1 MERPPFPEGPVL
13 TRIAD
18 LDRKGVRRET
28 VLRVRGARTVFLDR
42 ALLQHDFPRL
52 QDDALDRAHP
62 ELRRLAGARRERA
75 IEALLARWL
84 EAHAGL
90 ISRPQ
95 AAQAVVNS
103 P

>member
-28 VLRVRGARTVFLDR
+28 VLRVRTARTVFLDR

-52 QDDALDRAHP
+52 RDDALDRAHP
-62 ELRRLAGARRERA
+62 RLRRLTCDQRARA
-75 IEALLARWL
+75 IHDLLARWL
-84 EAHAGL
+84 EAHAAL

-95 AAQAVVNS
+95 AAQRVVNT
-103 P
+103 